1 MGLKELLRKYYG
13 KLPVVRELR
22 QVRDAAGRL
31 ADQVA
36 AMGRIK
42 VNEYVTSSLRD
53 DPRYGDPRR
62 LSRSA
67 WQVCS
72 QNGEDGMIHEIF
84 RRIHVGSRVF
94 VEVGVGDGSQ
104 NNTAFLLSLGWS
116 GFWVEGAP
124 QFLAKTAV
132 LKDLPKDRLRLKDAF
147 VTKENITG
155 LLQEMGVSGEFA
167 LLSLDIDR
175 NTYHVWEGL
184 KGFRPAVVV
193 VEYNAS
199 FPPDVNWV
207 VSYDADKTW
216 DGTINF
222 GASLKAF
229 ELLGR
234 KLGYCLVG
242 CDFAG
247 VNAFFVRE
255 DLVGEKFAAPYT
267 AENHYEPPRYYL
279 ANRNAHP
286 SAILDRV

>member
-1 MGLKELLRKYYG
+1 MGVKQSLKNYYSR
-13 KLPVVRELR
+13 LPVVRELR
-22 QVRDAAGRL
+22 QLRDAAVRL
-31 ADQVA
+31 ADQTFA
-36 AMGRIK
+36 IRRIK

-53 DPRYGDPRR
+53 DVRYGDPRR

-84 RRIHVGSRVF
+84 RRLHVDSGVF

-104 NNTAFLLSLGWS
+104 NNTAFLLSMGWT
-116 GFWVEGAP
+116 GFWIEGAP
-124 QFLAKTAV
+124 QFLATTAV
-132 LKDLPKDRLRLKDAF
+132 LKDLPTNRLRVKNAL
-147 VTKENITG
+147 VTKENVAG
-155 LLQEMGVSGEFA
+155 LFEELGVPGEFE

-175 NTYHVWEGL
+175 NTYHAWEGL
-184 KGFRPAVVV
+184 EGFRPAVVV

-199 FPPDVNWV
+199 LPPDVKWV
-207 VSYDADKTW
+207 VNYDADKTW
-216 DGTINF
+216 DGTINY

-234 KLGYCLVG
+234 KRGYCLVG
-242 CDFAG
+242 CDFIG

-286 SAILDRV
+286 STILDRV